1 MYCIQHLNGAS
12 VERCTIHRQYDIH
25 GCTEEDWRACLCT
38 VQPIISFSK
47 RVLLCWLSNTDTS
60 SYSVWRIFS
69 PFTFILSKKKK
80 KQATWINLFQSECST
95 GSFTNTC
102 KCNYKSNYYIYPFH
116 SCSFWSA
123 EEEREVEAAQTEF
136 RQKEIKPGAKILL
149 PSFVPAS
156 RARNRVHIN
165 LTEAWIHSHVK
176 STFSAI
182 HCKQFKTLPDGKR
195 QACRH
200 LSLQSLSGIFKE
212 PLNLPD

>member
-1 MYCIQHLNGAS
+1 MAALRKTDVHAFAQCSQLFPSPSEYCCADSQILTHPATAFEEYSPPSPSYSLRRKKTSYLNQLIS
-12 VERCTIHRQYDIH
+12 IRVLH
-25 GCTEEDWRACLCT
+25 GFFYKY
-38 VQPIISFSK
+38 VQVQLQVQLLYLSFSLVFLLK
-47 RVLLCWLSNTDTS
+47 RWGGTRGGSCTDRVQT
-60 SYSVWRIFS
+60 
-69 PFTFILSKKKK
+69 KGN
-80 KQATWINLFQSECST
+80 QARGQNPA
-95 GSFTNTC
+95 SF
-102 KCNYKSNYYIYPFH
+102 
-116 SCSFWSA
+116 
-123 EEEREVEAAQTEF
+123 
-136 RQKEIKPGAKILL
+136 
-149 PSFVPAS
+149 FVPAS